1 MAFQEGAFEGTSSRD
16 TTEVSPWA
24 VSFLI
29 MAAALMVIGG
39 IFHFIEGLA
48 ALLNDDFFV
57 VVRGYAFDMDITTWG
72 WVHMI
77 GGIVVALAGIALLS
91 GALWARIL
99 AVLVVMVSAIINF
112 VTIPYYPVW
121 AMIMLVVDGG
131 ILWALIAHG
140 NDLSET

>member
-1 MAFQEGAFEGTSSRD
+1 MAFQEGAFEGTSRD
-16 TTEVSPWA
+16 TTEISPWA

-39 IFHFIEGLA
+39 IFHFIEGFA

-72 WVHMI
+72 WIHMI

-91 GALWARIL
+91 GALWARIV

-112 VTIPYYPVW
+112 LTIPYYPVW

-131 ILWALIAHG
+131 ILWAILAHG
-140 NDLSET
+140 RDLSEA

>member
-1 MAFQEGAFEGTSSRD
+1 MAFQEGAFEGTTSRS
-16 TTEVSPWA
+16 TAELSPWA

-29 MAAALMVIGG
+29 LAAALMVIGG

-48 ALLNDDFFV
+48 AVLNDEFFV
-57 VVRGYAFDMDITTWG
+57 VVRGYAFDMDVSTWG

-77 GGIVVALAGIALLS
+77 GGVIVAIAGIGLLS
-91 GALWARIL
+91 GALWARIV
-99 AVLVVMVSAIINF
+99 AIVVVIASAILNF

-121 AMIMLVVDGG
+121 AMVMLVIDGG

-140 NDLSET
+140 RDLSEA

>member
-1 MAFQEGAFEGTSSRD
+1 MAFQEGAFEGTTSESRA
-16 TTEVSPWA
+16 ELSPWA

-29 MAAALMVIGG
+29 LAAALMVIGG

-72 WVHMI
+72 WIHMI
-77 GGIVVALAGIALLS
+77 GGIIVAMAGIGLLS
-91 GALWARIL
+91 GALWARIV
-99 AVLVVMVSAIINF
+99 AIVVVMASAILNF

-121 AMIMLVVDGG
+121 AMIMLVIDGG
-131 ILWALIAHG
+131 ILWALLAHG
-140 NDLSET
+140 RDLSDA

>member
-1 MAFQEGAFEGTSSRD
+1 MAFQEGAFEGTTSESSA
-16 TTEVSPWA
+16 ELSPWA
-24 VSFLI
+24 VPFLI
-29 MAAALMVIGG
+29 LAAALMVIGG

-77 GGIVVALAGIALLS
+77 GGIVVAMAGIGLLS
-91 GALWARIL
+91 GALWARIV
-99 AVLVVMVSAIINF
+99 AIVVVMASAILNF

-121 AMIMLVVDGG
+121 AMIMLVIDGG
-131 ILWALIAHG
+131 ILWALLAHG
-140 NDLSET
+140 RDLSDA